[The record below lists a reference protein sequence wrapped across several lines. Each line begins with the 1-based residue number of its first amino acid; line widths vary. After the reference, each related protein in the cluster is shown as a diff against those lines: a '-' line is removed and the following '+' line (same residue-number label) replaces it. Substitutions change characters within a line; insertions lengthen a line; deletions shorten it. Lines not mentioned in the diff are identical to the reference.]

1 MVYTV
6 TYAVTVAAAA
16 LDVAGTSRLLG
27 AVGPSSLVGA
37 IGATTGA
44 AVGVS
49 TISSIGTDVGEVV
62 VSFKSTVS
70 FGEFTVGLATGAR
83 TMVGTGC
90 CKGDAAGTA
99 FESHW
104 KVSQDLLSVARQ
116 RSHGSTTLRHCRQ
129 DKQSILTA
137 SHTIPSKF
145 SHVAPESIVSP
156 KHCRQ
161 SDPIQEVAK
170 ARSSTHAS
178 GVAEK
183 SFRGSQ

>member
-1 MVYTV
+1 MVMVYTV
-6 TYAVTVAAAA
+6 TYAVTVAAA
-16 LDVAGTSRLLG
+16 LEVAGTSRLLG

-49 TISSIGTDVGEVV
+49 IISSIGTDVGEVV
-62 VSFKSTVS
+62 VSFNSTVS
-70 FGEFTVGLATGAR
+70 FGEFTTVGLATTGAKI
-83 TMVGTGC
+83 MVGTGC

-137 SHTIPSKF
+137 SHTISSKF
-145 SHVAPESIVSP
+145 SHVAP
-156 KHCRQ
+156 
-161 SDPIQEVAK
+161 
-170 ARSSTHAS
+170 
-178 GVAEK
+178 
-183 SFRGSQ
+183 

>member
-1 MVYTV
+1 MVMVYTV
-6 TYAVTVAAAA
+6 TYAVTVAAA
-16 LDVAGTSRLLG
+16 LEVVGTSRLLG

-145 SHVAPESIVSP
+145 SHVAP
-156 KHCRQ
+156 
-161 SDPIQEVAK
+161 
-170 ARSSTHAS
+170 
-178 GVAEK
+178 
-183 SFRGSQ
+183 